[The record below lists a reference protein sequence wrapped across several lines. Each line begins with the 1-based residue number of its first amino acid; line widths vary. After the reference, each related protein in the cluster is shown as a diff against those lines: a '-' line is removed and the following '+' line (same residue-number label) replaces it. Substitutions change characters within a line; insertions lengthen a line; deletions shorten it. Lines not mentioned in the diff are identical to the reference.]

1 MKKVSVLILAVAMT
15 LWSCQNRQK
24 ETAINVGSEQKTAT
38 ALSDS
43 IGENPFEGIV
53 IPDLDRNN
61 VNISAEIK
69 KHKINVIDFWA
80 SWCGPCRQE
89 MPNMVSLYQQW
100 KDKGLGIIGI
110 SLDNDYNAWKDAID
124 EMNLTWTQVS
134 ELRGWEDQTAR
145 MRNVEAIP
153 HTIVLDNN
161 GNVLAEGLRGEEL
174 QTFIKK
180 KLQ

>member
-1 MKKVSVLILAVAMT
+1 
-15 LWSCQNRQK
+15 
-24 ETAINVGSEQKTAT
+24 
-38 ALSDS
+38 
-43 IGENPFEGIV
+43 
-53 IPDLDRNN
+53 
-61 VNISAEIK
+61 
-69 KHKINVIDFWA
+69 
-80 SWCGPCRQE
+80 
-89 MPNMVSLYQQW
+89 MVSLYQQW
-100 KDKGLGIIGI
+100 KDKGVGIIGI